1 MNGKQLKNSILQ
13 WAIQG
18 KLVPQDPNDEP
29 ASVLLERIREEKAR
43 LVKEKKIKKDKN
55 ESIIFRGD
63 DNSHYEKFADGTVK
77 CIDDE
82 IPFEIPQSWC
92 WVRLGDIC
100 SYLHRGKSPKYG
112 EHKILPIIAQKCNQW
127 DMIYTDRCLFS
138 AIDSI
143 NKYKEEQF
151 LQIGDVI
158 INSTGGGTVGRT
170 GYVDSYVFEHFSKYV
185 ADSHVTVVR
194 PFPLIIQ
201 KYIYYFLL
209 SPQIQ
214 VGLEDRCSGS
224 TNQIELG
231 TSTIYN
237 YLTPIPPIKEQV
249 RIVEKI
255 QEVLPIVENFGK
267 TQVALDKLNT
277 EIFDKLKKSVLQ
289 EAIQGKLVSQDPNDE
304 PASVL
309 LERIKAEKAKLFKEG
324 KLKKKD
330 LVDSVI
336 FKGDDNKYY
345 ETIDGKTECIDERIP
360 FELPHNWCW
369 ATLGNLVQNCSGL
382 AYKKENLD
390 ERSTPY
396 IRVLR
401 GGNID
406 DGQWTMKDDDVMIAS
421 KFVKPELL
429 LTAGTFITPAVT
441 SIEQM
446 GKTALV
452 RDDQPQTVVGGFVL
466 MLLPFLRDWS
476 LLDYLELIFQSEYYK
491 GYCRSITNK
500 SGQAFYNLSRQKLMQ
515 FLVPLPPLNERIAIA
530 NEVAKINSMMR

>member
-63 DNSHYEKFADGTVK
+63 DNSHYEKFADGTIK

-82 IPFEIPQSWC
+82 IPFEIPQSWE
-92 WVRLGDIC
+92 WTRIGNIFIHA
-100 SYLHRGKSPKYG
+100 SGKQQS
-112 EHKILPIIAQKCNQW
+112 
-127 DMIYTDRCLFS
+127 S
-138 AIDSI
+138 S
-143 NKYKEEQF
+143 NK
-151 LQIGDVI
+151 
-158 INSTGGGTVGRT
+158 SGGTPQKFIT
-170 GYVDSYVFEHFSKYV
+170 TSNLYWGYFV
-185 ADSHVTVVR
+185 
-194 PFPLIIQ
+194 
-201 KYIYYFLL
+201 
-209 SPQIQ
+209 
-214 VGLEDRCSGS
+214 
-224 TNQIELG
+224 
-231 TSTIYN
+231 
-237 YLTPIPPIKEQV
+237 
-249 RIVEKI
+249 
-255 QEVLPIVENFGK
+255 
-267 TQVALDKLNT
+267 LDKLKVMNFTEEEIKTCSATKGDLLVCEGGAGYGRSAIWNEDYDICLQNHVHRLRPCINGICEYVYYFIYLLKESNNLASVGTAMPGLSANRLKSLLLPFPSLSEQKRIVIALGELLPLIEKYSKAQNT
-277 EIFDKLKKSVLQ
+277 LDELNITISDKLKKSILQ
-289 EAIQGKLVSQDPNDE
+289 EAIQGRLVPQDPNDE

-309 LERIKAEKAKLFKEG
+309 LERIKEEKAKLFKEG

-345 ETIDGKTECIDERIP
+345 ETIDGVTECIDECIP

-369 ATLGNLVQNCSGL
+369 ATLGNLVQNSSGL

-390 ERSTPY
+390 ERSTSY

-491 GYCRSITNK
+491 GYCRRITNK